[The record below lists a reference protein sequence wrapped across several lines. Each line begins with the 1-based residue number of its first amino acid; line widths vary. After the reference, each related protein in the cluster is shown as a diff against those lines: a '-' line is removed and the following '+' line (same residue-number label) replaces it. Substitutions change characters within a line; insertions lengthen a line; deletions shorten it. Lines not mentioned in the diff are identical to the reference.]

1 MYAPSFCWCVT
12 WYIFQC
18 LVGIIFMNYTFR
30 KTERLSSQKI
40 ITALF
45 QKGIFS
51 LHSAPFRFS
60 FVPLS
65 GQETFCQVLIIVSKR
80 NFKTAV
86 NRNRIKRQLRELY
99 RLHKQHLLEK
109 LSSQDKQVALMISYT
124 GKPEMD
130 YNLLKPKFI
139 EALKKIADAV

>member
-1 MYAPSFCWCVT
+1 
-12 WYIFQC
+12 
-18 LVGIIFMNYTFR
+18 MNYTFR
-30 KTERLSSQKI
+30 KSERLSSQKL

-51 LHSAPFRFS
+51 LYSAPFRFS
-60 FVPLS
+60 FVPTS
-65 GQETFCQVLIIVSKR
+65 GQEATCQVLIIVSKR
-80 NFKTAV
+80 NFKTAI

-99 RLHKQHLLEK
+99 RLLKQPLLEK
-109 LSSQDKQVALMISYT
+109 LANQDKQIALMISYT

-130 YNLLKPKFI
+130 FNLLKPKFI

>member
-1 MYAPSFCWCVT
+1 
-12 WYIFQC
+12 
-18 LVGIIFMNYTFR
+18 MNYTFR
-30 KTERLSSQKI
+30 KSERLSSQKL

-51 LHSAPFRFS
+51 LYSAPFRFS
-60 FVPLS
+60 FVPTS
-65 GQETFCQVLIIVSKR
+65 GQEATCQVLIIVSKR
-80 NFKTAV
+80 NFKTAI

-99 RLHKQHLLEK
+99 RLHKQPLIEK
-109 LSSQDKQVALMISYT
+109 LASDDKQIALMISYT

-130 YNLLKPKFI
+130 FNVLKPKFI